1 MLEAHNLPLYTPCI
15 HTSAMSPLKL
25 DTRALTTMEDDW
37 IFLRGSAED
46 GVMHL
51 ALQEGNIIVEKRV
64 IFCNFRYQSLQNS
77 YQQRTLLPIC

>member
-51 ALQEGNIIVEKRV
+51 ALQEGNIIVEKRMKMYFT
-64 IFCNFRYQSLQNS
+64 IHIISF
-77 YQQRTLLPIC
+77 